1 MLLNK
6 EEFLKKYMILE
17 EEFNN
22 TGIDWKSLEEIHE
35 DYIPRTSEYERV
47 AAFLCESLRTAN
59 NVHSVKYRVKDP
71 EHLIEKIIR
80 KKIKTPTKII
90 TKENYREKIA
100 DLIGI
105 RVLHL
110 FKEEWIEIHEYII
123 SRWGLINPKP
133 KANVRAGDH
142 KDMLNTFEEKGC
154 EIVVHPF
161 GYRSIHYQINTGILK
176 EVTIAEIQVRTI
188 FEEAWSEIDHRIRY
202 PYQVNNPILS
212 NYLEIFNRLA
222 GSADEM
228 GSYIRFLNNQLIDME
243 QKYTKEIHEK
253 NSMINDLKEKIEKL
267 EIRSEEKMELEK
279 SLETLDMSVG
289 NVMKTYQP
297 IYTGAIRNIANFIQ
311 SMDEETM
318 QETIRTAVEVF
329 STIDKEQLENT
340 LSEAVKHL
348 DSVREFQEEL
358 DYREEEEVEVVVNEV
373 KTDEK

>member
-1 MLLNK
+1 MLLKK
-6 EEFLKKYMILE
+6 EEFLKKYMISE
-17 EEFNN
+17 EEFKG
-22 TGIDWKSLEEIHE
+22 TGIEWIELEEIYY
-35 DYIPRTSEYERV
+35 DYKPRMFEYERV
-47 AAFLCESLRTAN
+47 AVFVWESFRTIK

-80 KKIKTPTKII
+80 KRIKNPLRVI
-90 TKENYREKIA
+90 TKENYRERIT

-110 FKEEWIEIHEYII
+110 FKEEWEDIHEYII
-123 SRWGLINPKP
+123 TRWMLINPKP

-142 KDMLNTFEEKGC
+142 KEMLNAFEQKGC

-161 GYRSIHYQINTGILK
+161 GYRSVHYHINTGILK
-176 EVTIAEIQVRTI
+176 ETTIGEIQVRTI

-228 GSYIRFLNNQLIDME
+228 GSYIRFLNNQLVGME
-243 QKYTKEIHEK
+243 EKYTKEIEDK
-253 NSMINDLKEKIEKL
+253 NSIITDLKEKIEKL
-267 EIRSEEKMELEK
+267 EIRSEEKIELEK
-279 SLETLDMSVG
+279 SLESLDMRVG

-297 IYTGAIRNIANFIQ
+297 IYSGAIKNIANFIQ

-318 QETIRTAVEVF
+318 QKTIRTAVEVF

-340 LSEAVKHL
+340 LNEAVKHL
-348 DSVREFQEEL
+348 DGVKEFMDDG
-358 DYREEEEVEVVVNEV
+358 DYREEEEAEIVITVNE
-373 KTDEK
+373 KE